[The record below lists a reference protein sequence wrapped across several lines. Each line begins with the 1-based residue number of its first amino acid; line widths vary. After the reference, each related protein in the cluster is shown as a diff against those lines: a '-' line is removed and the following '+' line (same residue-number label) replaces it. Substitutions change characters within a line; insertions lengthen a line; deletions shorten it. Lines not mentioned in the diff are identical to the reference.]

1 MANIRSVFAA
11 LAIAIAGILFS
22 SFARAANYQDMWWVP
37 TESGWGINIAHQG
50 DVMFA
55 TWFIYGA
62 NGQPTWIYLSNGT
75 RSGTTSNIF
84 TGRIYQ
90 AINGS
95 PFSAVPF
102 VPSTGSN
109 FNDVGQ
115 ATLVFADARTG
126 TLTYNIG
133 AVQVVKQITRLNL
146 ATLNLT
152 GTYYGGL
159 FRPATCANSG
169 VGNSIFSVT
178 HTPSLG
184 SVSIVEV
191 GGDNCRFTGTLN
203 QLGSVVA
210 GNGNYTCQ
218 GETGSWTG
226 AEGMVGETTFS
237 IKLSLQTSTGLCV
250 ATFGGFKSP

>member
-1 MANIRSVFAA
+1 MLKLKSIFAA
-11 LAIAIAGILFS
+11 LIIAIAGAIFS
-22 SFARAANYQDMWWVP
+22 NAARAANYQDMWWVP

-55 TWFIYGA
+55 TWFIYGL
-62 NGQPTWIYLSNGT
+62 NGQPTWIFLSNAP
-75 RSGTTSNIF
+75 RSGATGNTF
-84 TGRIYQ
+84 TGDIFQ
-90 AINGS
+90 ATGT
-95 PFSAVPF
+95 PFATVPF
-102 VPSTGSN
+102 VSQNTALTKAGT
-109 FNDVGQ
+109 
-115 ATLVFADARTG
+115 ATIVFSDARNG

-133 AVQVVKQITRLNL
+133 AAQVVKQITRINL
-146 ATLNLT
+146 DTLNLT

-159 FRPATCANSG
+159 FRSAGCTNSG

-184 SVSIVEV
+184 TVSIVEV

-210 GNGNYTCQ
+210 GSGSYTCQ
-218 GETGSWTG
+218 GETGTWTG
-226 AEGMVGETTFS
+226 AEGVVGETTFAF
-237 IKLSLQTSTGLCV
+237 KLSLQTPTGVCV